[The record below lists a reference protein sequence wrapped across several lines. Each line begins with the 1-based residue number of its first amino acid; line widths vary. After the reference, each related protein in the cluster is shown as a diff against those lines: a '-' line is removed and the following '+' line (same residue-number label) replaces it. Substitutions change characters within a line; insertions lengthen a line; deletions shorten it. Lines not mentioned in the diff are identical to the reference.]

1 MKKVVSPSEVAHLWA
16 HKTQT
21 EATNQ
26 NRSFYFRDD
35 QIYSYG
41 SHFVIACHGHDNKVL
56 LTTRGYSN
64 TTAKHISVTRSAV
77 SHKDIIFCPYPSNV
91 WGRSN
96 ILHWKEEAEQIAQ
109 NLTNARKPEKYL
121 SQLAHLRNQ
130 VQIYSDYFNEPIPL
144 DLNAI
149 LSIGDKEEYLDYRRK
164 ALEFAQAEE
173 KRIQAEK
180 VKAHK
185 KELLKWRKFETSRMY
200 GRPLDC
206 DYLRKDSENFETSQG
221 VKIPLAVGL
230 RLYDKL
236 KSGAVAVGDQ
246 FLNFT
251 FSEITPKHIK
261 IGCHKITFNEINKVI
276 K

>member
-1 MKKVVSPSEVAHLWA
+1 MRKVVTPSEVAHLWA
-16 HKTQT
+16 HKSQS
-21 EATNQ
+21 EATTQGRN
-26 NRSFYFRDD
+26 FYFYNY

-56 LTTRGYSN
+56 FTTRSYSN
-64 TTAKHISVTRSAV
+64 TTAKHISVARSAV
-77 SHKDIIFCPYPSNV
+77 SHKDIIFCPYPSKDWN
-91 WGRSN
+91 RSN
-96 ILHWKEEAEQIAQ
+96 IIYWKQEAEQIAK

-121 SQLAHLRNQ
+121 SQLAHLKNQ

-144 DLNAI
+144 DLDAI
-149 LSIGDKEEYLDYRRK
+149 LSIGDKAQYLEYKNK
-164 ALEFAQAEE
+164 AEAFAKAEAE
-173 KRIQAEK
+173 RIQAEK

-185 KELLKWRKFETSRMY
+185 GELLKWRNFKTSRIY

-236 KSGAVAVGDQ
+236 KSGAVAVGDS

-261 IGCHKITFNEINKVI
+261 IGCHKITFNEINKAI